1 MQRYVVRR
9 FVQGLITLWVL
20 SVVIFLLSRATGNP
34 ADLLLP
40 LEVTVEERAR
50 MIAVL
55 GLDRPYYVQ
64 YSQFLWG
71 ALGGDLGTSIR
82 MNTPVVEL
90 LVARLPNS
98 LQLGAVAMAMAI
110 FIALPLGVLAAVRRG
125 TMSDRAAQTLAVMGM
140 AAPPFWVGLVLMQF
154 VSVRTGM
161 LPVSGTGS
169 PQHYVLPAFCLG
181 VFLVAGFVRLTR
193 SSMLDIMDSE
203 FVQLARIKGLPESV
217 IIWKHAFRNAL
228 IPVLSFASVYFAQL
242 IGGAIVVETVF
253 AWPGVG
259 RLSYEAIMGRDYPL
273 LQGVVILIGTITV
286 IVNLIVDILYAYVD
300 PRIRYG

>member
-1 MQRYVVRR
+1 MIRR

-40 LEVTVEERAR
+40 LEMGDVDRDR
-50 MIAVL
+50 MLAAL
-55 GLDRPYYVQ
+55 GLDRPLYVQ
-64 YSQFLWG
+64 YLYFLTG
-71 ALGGDLGTSIR
+71 ALTGNLGTSIR

-90 LVARLPNS
+90 LFARLPNS
-98 LQLGAVAMAMAI
+98 AQLVAVAMAMAV

-125 TMSDRAAQTLAVMGM
+125 TSVDRGAQMLAVMGM

-154 VSVRTGM
+154 VSVRTGL
-161 LPVSGTGS
+161 LPVSGMGS

-181 VFLVAGFVRLTR
+181 IFIVAGFVRLTR
-193 SSMLDIMDSE
+193 SSMLDVLDSE
-203 FVQLARIKGLPESV
+203 YVKLARIKGLSERV
-217 IIWKHAFRNAL
+217 IVWKHSFRNAL

-273 LQGVVILIGTITV
+273 LQGVVILIGTIT
-286 IVNLIVDILYAYVD
+286 IAVNLLVDILYAYID